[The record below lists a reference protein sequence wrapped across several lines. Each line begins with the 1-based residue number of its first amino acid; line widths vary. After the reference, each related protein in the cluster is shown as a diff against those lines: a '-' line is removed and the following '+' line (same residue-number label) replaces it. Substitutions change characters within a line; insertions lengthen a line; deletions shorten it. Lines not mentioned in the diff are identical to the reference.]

1 MSLASLAVTTIIDLV
16 KNHMAS
22 RGRIKAAKEEAQIE
36 AIKARVKNPG
46 YMDDLLLWMHAG
58 PIMGVF
64 FPQTRESTLEGIEAL
79 ALLPEWYLVVWFT
92 MIAAVWG
99 APKLADLKIRR

>member
-1 MSLASLAVTTIIDLV
+1 MSLLATAATVIIDVV
-16 KNHMAS
+16 KTRLES
-22 RGRIKAAKEEAQIE
+22 RGRIKEAKEQAQIE

-64 FPQTRESTLEGIEAL
+64 FPATRESTLEGIDAL
-79 ALLPEWYLVVWFT
+79 SALPEWYLAVWFT

-99 APKLADLKIRR
+99 APKLADLKIKK